1 MRYSDRKNNTYN
13 SKFFYKALDVRK
25 FHVPS
30 GSITK
35 KGNQSRRGVCRS
47 KVLGLMTLCFLAVC
61 FLTVGVLHSSA
72 DSEKEH
78 KFKYYTSVVIEEGDT
93 LWSIADQYMDR
104 EIQGKAAYIDEVKS
118 INHIRDGNRI
128 IAGQMLIVPYYST
141 EYIAD

>member
-1 MRYSDRKNNTYN
+1 MRYGDRKNNTN
-13 SKFFYKALDVRK
+13 DSFYEALNVRK
-25 FHVPS
+25 LRVPS
-30 GSITK
+30 RRTAK
-35 KGNQSRRGVCRS
+35 KSNKSRRGVCGRS
-47 KVLGLMTLCFLAVC
+47 ILGLATLCFLAVC

-78 KFKYYTSVVIEEGDT
+78 KFKYYTSVVIEDGDT

-104 EIQGKAAYIDEVKS
+104 DIQGKIAYIEEVKS
-118 INHIRDGNRI
+118 INHIHDGNRI